1 MSLDTSPDLDQQSNG
16 HEASDPVSTQDSR
29 PPTGWLEAAIVFAA
43 MTLTAVAISAVFADF
58 AWLAPVLVSVAVIVI
73 VGAVF
78 RSVPVLRSSGTAV
91 IAQCVAGLI
100 AVFAICA
107 KGTLILGFI
116 PTGESFG
123 MVIDRLSEGV
133 SDLYA
138 TAPPA
143 ESTPGFT
150 AMLTIA
156 FTLITILIDGLVS
169 DLRAPKVGGVLLLVL
184 WMIPVYFASREVR
197 WWHIVAILAAFLLLM
212 LSPYLPA
219 TRWRGGMTAVVAG
232 TLALAIGLGVPLL
245 LPPVPSVPDRA
256 SNGQGDLTVT
266 NPFLNLRQNLGDRDD
281 STLFSYETTSKEADP
296 IRLTS
301 IDDFDGENWAPSA
314 FGLDPFAI
322 ASDGMPWPEGLPREK
337 NFDNETIDVKV
348 GDKYN
353 QQYLPSPYAPQ
364 RPDGLDRR
372 WIFDDKT
379 LTIVGNGEKTGG
391 LQYSMNYL
399 SPNPSVDDLKNA
411 TPVNESDFDTEL
423 AVPDSLPSSVKET
436 AERVTADASN
446 QWEAAVMLQA
456 YFRGGDF
463 EYSLDAPERASGD
476 AISDFL
482 TDKKGYCVQF
492 SSAMTIMARTMGIPA
507 RIGVG
512 YATGQEADGGYDV
525 SMQDSHAW
533 PELYFEGAGW
543 VRFEPTPG
551 GPAGDPPKW
560 TLASGAQE
568 EESDDETESPS
579 PSEEPSESA
588 SPTEGGGA
596 DEPSEEETST
606 QAAQPAGAD
615 MSTYLWGGLIVL
627 VILLLAAIPA
637 IWRSILRSR
646 RTNDPHDLE
655 AVWTEVRALATD
667 YGQSLDSSKTLRYN
681 ELALSGALAGSGGA
695 EAGAGSAASGSAAS
709 AGSEAPGATGGEAAG
724 AENASAGSDAT
735 GGAATGE
742 SAGAETADAS
752 GSTTVGSDAAGAGT
766 GSDADQ
772 PTRKSA
778 AEVAAGSSSGAG
790 SAGTSAFG
798 SSDDRLSRLRSP
810 APTSPD
816 AGNTDDTALS
826 AFVDALEA
834 QRYGAQSQPLDSSEV
849 SALIDEVGTDLSERA
864 TPGSR
869 ISAKIWPA
877 SLFNPPK

>member
-1 MSLDTSPDLDQQSNG
+1 MSLDTPDTRPYGADSGPPAQDRS
-16 HEASDPVSTQDSR
+16 APVSTSDER
-29 PPTGWLEAAIVFAA
+29 PSTGWLEAIVVFVA
-43 MTLTAVAISAVFADF
+43 MALTALAVSAVFRDL
-58 AWLAPVLVSVAVIVI
+58 AWLPPVLVAVAVVVI

-78 RSVPVLRSSGTAV
+78 RTVPALRSTGTAV

-100 AVFAICA
+100 AVFVVCA
-107 KGTLILGFI
+107 GDSLLLGFI
-116 PTGESFG
+116 PTGGSFG
-123 MVIDRLSEGV
+123 AVIDLLSEGV

-143 ESTPGFT
+143 ASTPGFI

-184 WMIPVYFASREVR
+184 WMIPVYFAAQEVK
-197 WWHIVAILAAFLLLM
+197 WWHVVAILAAFLLLM

-219 TRWRGGMTAVVAG
+219 TRWRGGMTAILAG
-232 TLALAIGLGVPLL
+232 AVALAIGIGLPVL
-245 LPPVPSVPDRA
+245 LPPVPTLPDRA
-256 SNGQGDLTVT
+256 SKGQGDLTVT

-281 STLFSYETTSKEADP
+281 ATLFSYQTTDEDADP

-301 IDDFDGENWAPSA
+301 IDDFDGENWAPSP
-314 FGLDPFAI
+314 FSLDPFAI
-322 ASDGMPWPEGLPREK
+322 ASDGMPWPAGMPRDT
-337 NFDNETIDVKV
+337 NFTEETINVAV
-348 GDKYN
+348 GDNYD

-364 RPDGLDRR
+364 QPKDLGRR
-372 WIFDDKT
+372 WIFDEKT

-391 LQYSMNYL
+391 LQYSMDYL
-399 SPNPSVDDLKNA
+399 SPNPDVEDLQSA
-411 TPVNESDFDTEL
+411 TPVSESDFETEL
-423 AVPDSLPSSVKET
+423 AVPDSLPPSVKET
-436 AERVTADASN
+436 AERVTADAEN
-446 QWEAAVMLQA
+446 QWEAAVLLQA

-482 TDKKGYCVQF
+482 AEKQGYCVQF

-512 YATGQEADGGYDV
+512 YAGGDESENGTDV

-560 TLASGAQE
+560 TLADGAGQQE
-568 EESDDETESPS
+568 DSEESESAS
-579 PSEEPSESA
+579 PSEEPTESA
-588 SPTEGGGA
+588 SPTGGS
-596 DEPSEEETST
+596 DEPTEEETST
-606 QAAQPAGAD
+606 QAAEPAGSNLGTVIGSAV
-615 MSTYLWGGLIVL
+615 IVL
-627 VILLLAAIPA
+627 VLLLLAALPA

-646 RTNDPHDLE
+646 RTKDPQNLE

-667 YGQSLDSSKTLRYN
+667 YGQSLDSSRTLRFN
-681 ELALSGALAGSGGA
+681 ELVLAGAVPAAGAAGGAGGGGADASSSAGTDAGSTAPEIDPDTGEPVRKSAA
-695 EAGAGSAASGSAAS
+695 EAGAGS
-709 AGSEAPGATGGEAAG
+709 
-724 AENASAGSDAT
+724 
-735 GGAATGE
+735 GAAAQ
-742 SAGAETADAS
+742 SAEG
-752 GSTTVGSDAAGAGT
+752 
-766 GSDADQ
+766 
-772 PTRKSA
+772 
-778 AEVAAGSSSGAG
+778 AGSS
-790 SAGTSAFG
+790 TFDR
-798 SSDDRLSRLRSP
+798 SDERLRRLSSP
-810 APTSPD
+810 APSSPTET
-816 AGNTDDTALS
+816 GRDDSALG

-834 QRYGAQSQPLDSSEV
+834 QRYGAATESLDDSEV
-849 SALIDEVGTDLSERA
+849 RALVGEVSTDLSERA

-877 SLFNPPK
+877 SLFNRPK

>member
-1 MSLDTSPDLDQQSNG
+1 MSLNTPDARPRGVDSESPANDYS
-16 HEASDPVSTQDSR
+16 APVSTGDER
-29 PPTGWLEAAIVFAA
+29 PSTGWLEAIVVFVA
-43 MTLTAVAISAVFADF
+43 MALTAVAVSAVFKDF
-58 AWLAPVLVSVAVIVI
+58 AWVSPVLVAVAVVVI

-78 RSVPVLRSSGTAV
+78 RTVPALRSTGTAV

-100 AVFAICA
+100 AVFIVCA
-107 KGTLILGFI
+107 ADSLLLGFI

-123 MVIDRLSEGV
+123 TVLNLLSEGV

-143 ESTPGFT
+143 ASTPGFI

-184 WMIPVYFASREVR
+184 WMIPVYFAAQEVK

-212 LSPYLPA
+212 LSPYLAA
-219 TRWRGGMTAVVAG
+219 TRWRGGMTAILAG
-232 TLALAIGLGVPLL
+232 ALALAIGIGLPLL
-245 LPPVPSVPDRA
+245 LPPVPSLPDRA
-256 SNGQGDLTVT
+256 SKGQGDLTVT

-281 STLFSYETTSKEADP
+281 KTLFSYQTTDADADP

-301 IDDFDGENWAPSA
+301 IDDFDGENWAPSP
-314 FGLDPFAI
+314 FSLDPFAI
-322 ASDGMPWPEGLPREK
+322 AADGMPWPAGMPRDK
-337 NFDNETIDVKV
+337 NFKEQTISVAV
-348 GDKYN
+348 GDSYD

-364 RPDGLDRR
+364 QPKDLSRR
-372 WIFDDKT
+372 WIFDEKT
-379 LTIVGNGEKTGG
+379 LTVVGNGEKTGG
-391 LQYSMNYL
+391 LQYSMDYL
-399 SPNPSVDDLKNA
+399 SPNPDVEDLQSA
-411 TPVNESDFDTEL
+411 TPVSESDFETEL
-423 AVPDSLPSSVKET
+423 AVPDSLPTSVKET
-436 AERVTADASN
+436 AERVTADADN

-482 TDKKGYCVQF
+482 ADKQGYCVQF

-512 YATGQEADGGYDV
+512 YAGGDESENGVDV

-560 TLASGAQE
+560 TLADGADQQE
-568 EESDDETESPS
+568 EGDESESAS

-588 SPTEGGGA
+588 SPTGGSE
-596 DEPSEEETST
+596 EPTEEETST
-606 QAAQPAGAD
+606 QAAEPAGSNFGTVFGIAA
-615 MSTYLWGGLIVL
+615 IVL
-627 VILLLAAIPA
+627 VLLLLAALPA

-646 RTNDPHDLE
+646 RTKDPQNLE

-667 YGQSLDSSKTLRYN
+667 YGQSLDSSRTLRFN
-681 ELALSGALAGSGGA
+681 ELVLAG
-695 EAGAGSAASGSAAS
+695 AA
-709 AGSEAPGATGGEAAG
+709 PAAG
-724 AENASAGSDAT
+724 AA
-735 GGAATGE
+735 GAAGGGT
-742 SAGAETADAS
+742 ETADAS
-752 GSTTVGSDAAGAGT
+752 SSTGADAGSTAPEIDPESGE
-766 GSDADQ
+766 
-772 PTRKSA
+772 PLRRSA
-778 AEVAAGSSSGAG
+778 AEAAAGSGATAQSAEAAGSS
-790 SAGTSAFG
+790 TFDR
-798 SSDDRLSRLRSP
+798 SDERLRRLSSP
-810 APTSPD
+810 APSRPSES
-816 AGNTDDTALS
+816 GNDDSALG

-834 QRYGAQSQPLDSSEV
+834 QRYGAAPESLDDSEV
-849 SALIDEVGTDLSERA
+849 QALVDEVSTDLSERA

-877 SLFNPPK
+877 SLFNRPK